1 LRPRKE
7 EHLMAKWLCAVVTVL
22 LMFSVVGAWAAE
34 MEGKIQ
40 TVDTSDRTLVLDNGM
55 RVTVADG
62 VAIEGLREGNEVK
75 VTFEERDGKN
85 VATIV
90 EVK

>member
-1 LRPRKE
+1 
-7 EHLMAKWLCAVVTVL
+7 MAKWLCAVVTVL

-75 VTFEERDGKN
+75 VTFEERDGRN

>member
-1 LRPRKE
+1 
-7 EHLMAKWLCAVVTVL
+7 MAKWLCAVVTVL

-85 VATIV
+85 VATLV

>member
-1 LRPRKE
+1 
-7 EHLMAKWLCAVVTVL
+7 MAKWLCAVVTVL

-62 VAIEGLREGNEVK
+62 VAIEGLREGSEVK
-75 VTFEERDGKN
+75 VTFEERDGRN

>member
-1 LRPRKE
+1 
-7 EHLMAKWLCAVVTVL
+7 MAKWLCAVVTVL
-22 LMFSVVGAWAAE
+22 LMLSVVGAWAAE

-85 VATIV
+85 VATLV

>member
-1 LRPRKE
+1 MKAR
-7 EHLMAKWLCAVVTVL
+7 AGV
-22 LMFSVVGAWAAE
+22 SAWAAE

-40 TVDTSDRTLVLDNGM
+40 AVDTSDRTLVLDNGM

-85 VATIV
+85 VATLV

>member
-1 LRPRKE
+1 
-7 EHLMAKWLCAVVTVL
+7 MAKWLCAVVTVL

-62 VAIEGLREGNEVK
+62 VAIEDLREGNEVK

-85 VATIV
+85 VAILV

>member
-1 LRPRKE
+1 
-7 EHLMAKWLCAVVTVL
+7 MAKWLCAVVTVL

-62 VAIEGLREGNEVK
+62 VAIESLREGNEVK
-75 VTFEERDGKN
+75 VTFEERDGRN

>member
-1 LRPRKE
+1 
-7 EHLMAKWLCAVVTVL
+7 MAKWLCAVVTIL
-22 LMFSVVGAWAAE
+22 MMFSVVGAWAAE
-34 MEGKIQ
+34 MEVKIQ

-85 VATIV
+85 VATLV

>member
-1 LRPRKE
+1 
-7 EHLMAKWLCAVVTVL
+7 MAKWLCAAVTIL

-40 TVDTSDRTLVLDNGM
+40 TFDASDRTMVLDNGM
-55 RVTVADG
+55 RVIVADG
-62 VAIEGLREGNEVK
+62 VAIEGLREGSEVK
-75 VTFEERDGKN
+75 VTFEERDGRN
-85 VATIV
+85 VATVV

>member
-85 VATIV
+85 VATLV

>member
-1 LRPRKE
+1 
-7 EHLMAKWLCAVVTVL
+7 MAKWLCAVVTVL
-22 LMFSVVGAWAAE
+22 LMFSVVGVWAAE

-62 VAIEGLREGNEVK
+62 VAIEDLREGNEVK

-85 VATIV
+85 VATLV

>member
-1 LRPRKE
+1 
-7 EHLMAKWLCAVVTVL
+7 MAKWLCAVVTVL

-62 VAIEGLREGNEVK
+62 VVIEGLREGNEVK

>member
-1 LRPRKE
+1 
-7 EHLMAKWLCAVVTVL
+7 MAKWLCAVVTVL
-22 LMFSVVGAWAAE
+22 LMFSVAGAWAAE

-75 VTFEERDGKN
+75 VTFEERDGRN

>member
-1 LRPRKE
+1 
-7 EHLMAKWLCAVVTVL
+7 MAKWLCAVVTVL

-62 VAIEGLREGNEVK
+62 VAIEDLREGNEVK

-85 VATIV
+85 VATLV

>member
-1 LRPRKE
+1 
-7 EHLMAKWLCAVVTVL
+7 MAKVLCVALTVL
-22 LMFSVVGAWAAE
+22 LVLSVAGAWAAE
-34 MEGKIQ
+34 VEGKIQ
-40 TVDTSDRTLVLDNGM
+40 TLDTSDRTMVLDNGM

-62 VAIEGLREGNEVK
+62 VAIEGLREGSEVK

>member
-1 LRPRKE
+1 
-7 EHLMAKWLCAVVTVL
+7 MAKWLCAVVTVL

-34 MEGKIQ
+34 TEGKIQ

-85 VATIV
+85 VATLV

>member
-1 LRPRKE
+1 
-7 EHLMAKWLCAVVTVL
+7 MAKWLCAVVTVL

>member
-1 LRPRKE
+1 
-7 EHLMAKWLCAVVTVL
+7 MAKWLCAAVTIL
-22 LMFSVVGAWAAE
+22 LVFSVVGASSTKK
-34 MEGKIQ
+34 EGKIQ
-40 TVDTSDRTLVLDNGM
+40 TFDTSDRTMVLDNGM

-62 VAIEGLREGNEVK
+62 VAIEGLREGSEVK

-85 VATIV
+85 VATYV

>member
-1 LRPRKE
+1 
-7 EHLMAKWLCAVVTVL
+7 MAKWLCAAVAIL
-22 LMFSVVGAWAAE
+22 LFSVVGAWAAE

-75 VTFEERDGKN
+75 VTFEERDGRN

>member
-1 LRPRKE
+1 
-7 EHLMAKWLCAVVTVL
+7 MAKWLCAVVTVL

-62 VAIEGLREGNEVK
+62 VAIEDLREGNEVK

>member
-1 LRPRKE
+1 V
-7 EHLMAKWLCAVVTVL
+7 MAKWLCAVVTVL

-40 TVDTSDRTLVLDNGM
+40 AVDTSDRTLVLDNGM

-62 VAIEGLREGNEVK
+62 VAIEDLREGNEVK

-85 VATIV
+85 VATLV

>member
-1 LRPRKE
+1 
-7 EHLMAKWLCAVVTVL
+7 MAKWLCAVVTVL

-40 TVDTSDRTLVLDNGM
+40 TVDTSDRTLVLDSGM

>member
-1 LRPRKE
+1 
-7 EHLMAKWLCAVVTVL
+7 MAKWLCAAVTIL
-22 LMFSVVGAWAAE
+22 LVFSVVGAWAAE

-62 VAIEGLREGNEVK
+62 VAIESLREGNEVK
-75 VTFEERDGKN
+75 VTFEERDGRN

>member
-1 LRPRKE
+1 
-7 EHLMAKWLCAVVTVL
+7 MAKWLCAVVTIL
-22 LMFSVVGAWAAE
+22 MMFSVVGAWAAE
-34 MEGKIQ
+34 TEGKIQ

-85 VATIV
+85 VATLV

>member
-1 LRPRKE
+1 
-7 EHLMAKWLCAVVTVL
+7 MAKWLCAVVTVL

-62 VAIEGLREGNEVK
+62 VAIESLREGNEVK

>member
-1 LRPRKE
+1 
-7 EHLMAKWLCAVVTVL
+7 
-22 LMFSVVGAWAAE
+22 
-34 MEGKIQ
+34 
-40 TVDTSDRTLVLDNGM
+40 
-55 RVTVADG
+55 VTVADG